1 MKIFIEDTGLD
12 LSTKKFWFD
21 IEIELK
27 KHLEETSVY
36 ITYDEMF
43 NQVLVEISMHNIK
56 KTIQFS
62 YPENINDKGIIQ
74 HMLNGI
80 QLYVYELVFKQER
93 ID

>member
-1 MKIFIEDTGLD
+1 
-12 LSTKKFWFD
+12 
-21 IEIELK
+21 
-27 KHLEETSVY
+27 
-36 ITYDEMF
+36 MF